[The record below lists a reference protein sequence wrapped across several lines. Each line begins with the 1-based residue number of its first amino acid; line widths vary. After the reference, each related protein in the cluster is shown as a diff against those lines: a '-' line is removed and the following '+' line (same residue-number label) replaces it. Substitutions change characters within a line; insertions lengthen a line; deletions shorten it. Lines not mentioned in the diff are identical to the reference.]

1 MTRVGVIRGFAGVCA
16 SVTWGVAIIVGNA
29 LLGYFGIGA
38 VVAF

>member
-1 MTRVGVIRGFAGVCA
+1 MVRVGVIGGFAGKFA
-16 SVTWGVAIIVGNA
+16 SVTGGVAIIVGNG